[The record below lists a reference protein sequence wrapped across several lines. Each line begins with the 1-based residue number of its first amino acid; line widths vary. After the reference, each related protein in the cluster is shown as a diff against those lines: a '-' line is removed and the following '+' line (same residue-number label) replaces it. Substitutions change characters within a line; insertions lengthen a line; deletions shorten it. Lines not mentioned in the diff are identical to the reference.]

1 MDILLFSIMIFIAII
16 CIIAAIIS
24 IFSVVMYLIKGY
36 KSWVV
41 DNDKYLELK

>member
-1 MDILLFSIMIFIAII
+1 MEILLFSIMIFIAVI
-16 CIIAAIIS
+16 CIIAAIVS

>member
-1 MDILLFSIMIFIAII
+1 MDILLFSIMILIAVT
-16 CIIAAIIS
+16 CVVAAAIS
-24 IFSVVMYLIKGY
+24 IFSVVTYLIKGY

>member
-1 MDILLFSIMIFIAII
+1 MEILLFSIMIFIAVI
-16 CIIAAIIS
+16 CIIAAIVS
-24 IFSVVMYLIKGY
+24 IFSVVTYLIKGY

>member
-1 MDILLFSIMIFIAII
+1 MDILLFSIMIFIAVI
-16 CIIAAIIS
+16 CVIAAIVS
-24 IFSVVMYLIKGY
+24 IFSVIMYLIKGY

>member
-16 CIIAAIIS
+16 YIIAAIIS

>member
-1 MDILLFSIMIFIAII
+1 MDIFLFSIMILLAVI
-16 CIIAAIIS
+16 CIIAAIVS